1 MMLVNAIWDFDGTL
15 YDSYPGMM
23 KALGALVTDNGG
35 HFDLAA
41 LYRTT
46 KETSIK
52 QFLTTFGAQLGR
64 SVTDLEADYHHRAAA
79 YLQDIKPYPTA
90 LAVLRAIKSQ
100 GGNNLL
106 LTHRDHSAWKILAKD
121 HAADLFLGGVDADL
135 DLPRK
140 PAPDSIQY
148 LLKRFQLNPA
158 VTAMIGDRSLDV
170 DAGINAGVKT
180 IYFNVDGLNAAPQAD
195 FQVDHLE
202 EIPPLFRV

>member
-1 MMLVNAIWDFDGTL
+1 M
-15 YDSYPGMM
+15 
-23 KALGALVTDNGG
+23 
-35 HFDLAA
+35 
-41 LYRTT
+41 
-46 KETSIK
+46 
-52 QFLTTFGAQLGR
+52 
-64 SVTDLEADYHHRAAA
+64 
-79 YLQDIKPYPTA
+79 
-90 LAVLRAIKSQ
+90 
-100 GGNNLL
+100 
-106 LTHRDHSAWKILAKD
+106 AKD

-180 IYFNVDGLNAAPQAD
+180 IYFNVDSLNAAPQAD